1 MTRIGLPG
9 GSLAVVAALAAACG
23 GNGNGNG
30 DGGGSGD
37 GGGGI
42 DAAPAPYCTPTG
54 GTNLELTL
62 IASGLNRAVGVAAP
76 GGDARLFVL
85 EQIGRV
91 RVVREGNLLPTPYL
105 DLTSKVNAV
114 GSEQGLL
121 GLAFHP
127 GFAQNGRFFV
137 FYTSDPHGDVVVSE
151 FTATPTADTASP
163 TERVV
168 LTIPRRQNQDNHN
181 GGTVTFGA
189 DGLLYI
195 SVGDGGSA
203 NDFFEHGQ
211 NPQSLM
217 AKVLRIDVDGAPPYA
232 VPPSNP
238 WASGGGV
245 PEMYAWGLRNPWR
258 ISVDPAT
265 GDLYIG
271 DVGQNRFEEI
281 NLVPAGHGG
290 RNFGWATF
298 EGPECFNPE
307 LGGGEPGGGECGDE
321 VELTPPLLAI
331 DRRSDSGCAVIG
343 GHVYRGGC
351 MPDLVGSY
359 LFGDFCNGVIK
370 AVRVVDETVVAHH
383 TYELDG
389 VLAGNLS
396 SLGTD
401 GHGELYATA
410 IGTGRVYRL
419 ELP

>member
-1 MTRIGLPG
+1 MKPG
-9 GSLAVVAALAAACG
+9 WLWMAGVTALAACG
-23 GNGNGNG
+23 
-30 DGGGSGD
+30 DP
-37 GGGGI
+37 
-42 DAAPAPYCTPTG
+42 PAP
-54 GTNLELTL
+54 GTDHAPFCSPRPGTELTL
-62 IASGLNRAVGVAAP
+62 TRVAVGLNRPLGVAAP
-76 GGDARLFVL
+76 RGDDRLFVL
-85 EQIGRV
+85 EQLGRI
-91 RVVREGNLLPTPYL
+91 RVVKDGVLLPTPYL
-105 DLTSKVNAV
+105 DLSDHVIAV
-114 GSEQGLL
+114 GPEQGLL

-127 GFAQNGRFFV
+127 DFARTGRFV
-137 FYTSDPHGDVVVSE
+137 IHYTAEPHGDNVISE
-151 FTATPTADTASP
+151 LVADPTADVAYPS
-163 TERVV
+163 ERE
-168 LTIPRRQNQDNHN
+168 LLRIDRQLNPDIHN
-181 GGTVTFGA
+181 GGSVVFGP
-189 DGLLYI
+189 DGYLYVSI
-195 SVGDGGSA
+195 GDGSSA
-203 NDFFEHGQ
+203 VPPDVFGNGQ
-211 NPQSLM
+211 SPDSLL
-217 AKVLRIDVDGAPPYA
+217 AKVLRLDVDGGSPYA
-232 VPPSNP
+232 IPPDNP
-238 WASGGGV
+238 WAHGGGA
-245 PEMYAWGLRNPWR
+245 PEVYAWGLRNPWR

-321 VELTPPLLAI
+321 VELTPPLIAI
-331 DRRSDSGCAVIG
+331 DRRIDSGCAVIG